1 MPCAFMPKLMAGRAG
16 TPVVDYFPLRR
27 WMNGR
32 NVFDMEYLV
41 VPYNAGGMHWVC
53 LVVNLKTMNV
63 WCVPCHALLCVMPMP
78 DRPLTS
84 VLLHGMKIRCVKAS
98 VEIPHLPKRKKC
110 ALHTRW
116 SSVP

>member
-1 MPCAFMPKLMAGRAG
+1 MDEWQKRME
-16 TPVVDYFPLRR
+16 YFPLRR

-41 VPYNAGGMHWVC
+41 VPFNAGGMHWVC

-63 WCVPCHALLCVMPMP
+63 WCVPCHALLCVYANAGPTF
-78 DRPLTS
+78 DLC
-84 VLLHGMKIRCVKAS
+84 VVQGMKIRCVKAS

-110 ALHTRW
+110 ALRTRW